1 MSRNFEKLSA
11 LIDDELLVSE
21 QGNIKNLFKT
31 SENQA
36 YYLRQKMIKD
46 VLHGEKI
53 AILPANFSEQ
63 ISKKIADEPAIFA
76 PSNLKPTTKLWAK
89 ESKQKLIGLALAA
102 SVAMVSFVMLQNSSD
117 INSVPAFSSQ
127 EVAKIIGPNGAYT
140 NNVANRLNNLNSGYQ
155 LASDSRTLNPSQ
167 WNGLDK
173 QRYDNYKIMINQYLT
188 AHTEVSTVSNIQGI
202 MPYSKIVG
210 YDSK

>member
-1 MSRNFEKLSA
+1 
-11 LIDDELLVSE
+11 
-21 QGNIKNLFKT
+21 
-31 SENQA
+31 
-36 YYLRQKMIKD
+36 
-46 VLHGEKI
+46 
-53 AILPANFSEQ
+53 
-63 ISKKIADEPAIFA
+63 
-76 PSNLKPTTKLWAK
+76 
-89 ESKQKLIGLALAA
+89 
-102 SVAMVSFVMLQNSSD
+102 MVSFVILQNSSD

>member
-63 ISKKIADEPAIFA
+63 ISKKIADEPTIFA

-140 NNVANRLNNLNSGYQ
+140 NNVANRSNNLNSGYQ

>member
-46 VLHGEKI
+46 VLHGEEI

-76 PSNLKPTTKLWAK
+76 PSNLKPATGVWAK

-102 SVAMVSFVMLQNSSD
+102 SVAMVSFVILQNSSD